1 MILEKFRVTN
11 FRSVKDSGW
20 VETDNI
26 TTLVGINES
35 GKSNIL
41 LALWKLNPASG
52 GKIDYKTD
60 LPISRLSEDRN
71 RLDEIVF
78 IEAVFKTTESEQQL
92 LLQEVEERGV
102 DADVDLSLITV
113 CRKYDSTFIIK
124 DHNGKLIE
132 NKLLDNIK
140 QQLPQF
146 IYYSN
151 YGNLSG
157 KIYLPHA
164 ISWQEGKDVPG
175 IKKNEDQI
183 RTINVLFKFVNLN
196 PKELIKLSDTKTA
209 HKTNGNPTEESI
221 KEKHSDLHERFAL
234 LQSAGS
240 RLAREFKSWWKQG
253 EYNFRFDASGEYFA
267 IYVSD
272 NIRKEEVPLELRS
285 TGLQWFLS
293 FYLIFLVESDNKHK
307 NSILLLD
314 EAGLTLHPLAQ
325 KDLAAFFETLSES
338 NQIIHTT
345 HSPFIVDTAHLDRC
359 KSVAVDDD
367 GYTYVTSDLRRGS
380 KNKIKEKSIYAL
392 HAALG
397 LDCSD
402 VLFHGCQCVVVEGV
416 SDQYYLNAIKLFLLR
431 NKAIAYQREVLFL
444 PSGGVRNIASLTSM
458 VSGKTDEL
466 PHVVIDSDESGKS
479 FCRKIKE
486 QLYKGDDSKIHMVGE
501 YLNKANAEIEDLLP
515 PNIVEKV
522 IAPYLQ
528 NEEMNY
534 FSISQGEPYVIQIEK
549 FAKDNGVTL
558 PDGWKVDVA
567 KKTKL
572 LLSRTKVEQIDK
584 KYIEIWEKLFERFSQ

>member
-1 MILEKFRVTN
+1 MILDKFRVTN

-60 LPISRLSEDRN
+60 LPITRLSEDREK
-71 RLDEIVF
+71 LDEIVF
-78 IEAVFKTTESEQQL
+78 IEAIFKTTEEEQQL
-92 LLQEVEERGV
+92 FLQEEENQ
-102 DADVDLSLITV
+102 DEEADRDLTSITV
-113 CRKYDSTFIIK
+113 CRKYDSTYIIK
-124 DHNGKLIE
+124 DANNNLID
-132 NKLLDNIK
+132 NKLHDKINQI
-140 QQLPQF
+140 LPHF

-164 ISWQEGKDVPG
+164 IEWQEGRTVPG
-175 IKKNEDQI
+175 IKKNEDQE

-196 PKELIKLSDTKTA
+196 PQELIKLSDTRYA
-209 HKTNGNPTEESI
+209 NRPNGNLTEDTI
-221 KEKHSDLHERFAL
+221 KNKQMDLHERFAL
-234 LQSAGS
+234 LQSASS
-240 RLAREFKSWWKQG
+240 RLSREFKAWWKQG

-293 FYLIFLVESDNKHK
+293 FYLIFLVESDNRHK
-307 NSILLLD
+307 NCVLLLD

-325 KDLAAFFETLSES
+325 KDLAVFFETLSES

-345 HSPFIVDTAHLDRC
+345 HSPFIVDTTHLERC
-359 KSVAVDDD
+359 KSVAVDEE
-367 GYTYVTSDLRRGS
+367 GYTYVTSDLRKGS
-380 KNKIKEKSIYAL
+380 KNGIKEKSIYAL

-397 LDCSD
+397 LGCAD
-402 VLFHGCQCVVVEGV
+402 VLFHGCQCVVVEGI
-416 SDQYYLNAIKLFLLR
+416 SDQYYLNAIKLFLLQ
-431 NKAIAYQREVLFL
+431 NKSISYQREVLFL
-444 PSGGVRNIASLTSM
+444 PSGGVKNITTLTSI
-458 VSGKTDEL
+458 VSAKKDDL
-466 PHVVIDSDESGKS
+466 PHVIIDSDVSGHS
-479 FCRKIKE
+479 FCKKIKE
-486 QLYKGDDSKIHMVGE
+486 QLYKNDDSKIHMVGT
-501 YLNKANAEIEDLLP
+501 YLNQKNAEIEDLIP
-515 PNIVEKV
+515 PDIVERA

-528 NEEMNY
+528 NEEM
-534 FSISQGEPYVIQIEK
+534 ISFCIAEGEPYVNQIES
-549 FAKDNGVTL
+549 FANDYGITL
-558 PDGWKVDVA
+558 PDGWKVEIA
-567 KKTKL
+567 KKIKII
-572 LLSRTKVEQIDK
+572 LSKTPKEKIDD
-584 KYIEIWEKLFERFSQ
+584 KYINIWSRLFDDLS